1 MSTIQTL
8 ESIKAHQRPFRFIWR
23 VVINFRANQGI
34 ILSGAVAFYTLLSI
48 IPFFTLIL
56 VALSHVVE
64 EPELLRILDSQ
75 LKLLVPGLADTLLNH
90 AATFLQHRQAVSWI
104 GILLMLFFS
113 STAFHVLENTIHLIF
128 YHRVQVKRRH
138 AIVSAVIP
146 YIYIMLVALG
156 FFLITFF
163 SGTLHLN
170 DTRTIPL
177 LPWTARFGNLGEI
190 GLHLVGMAGMALLL
204 TSFYMVL
211 PRTRISF
218 RHALIGGITATV
230 LWEIARNFLVWY
242 FSTLSMVNVIYGSL
256 ATVIVALL
264 SLEVAGIIL
273 LLGAQVV
280 AEYERLSKGGRYEDP
295 VLEITIETPSE

>member
-1 MSTIQTL
+1 MDDIQTD
-8 ESIKAHQRPFRFIWR
+8 ESKSVRKHPFRFIWR
-23 VVINFRANQGI
+23 VIVNFGANQGLL
-34 ILSGAVAFYTLLSI
+34 LSGAVAFYTLLSI

-56 VALSHVVE
+56 VALSHVVKE
-64 EPELLRILDSQ
+64 QELLHILDSQ
-75 LKLLVPGLADTLLNH
+75 LKLLVPGLADTLLAH
-90 AATFLQHRQAVSWI
+90 ATTFLEHRQAVSWV

-113 STAFHVLENTIHLIF
+113 STAFKVLENTIHLIF
-128 YHRVQVKRRH
+128 YHRVQIKRRH
-138 AIVSAVIP
+138 AVVSAVLP
-146 YIYIMLVALG
+146 YMYIMLVVLG

-177 LPWTARFGNLGEI
+177 IPWADHLGSLGEI
-190 GLHLVGMAGMALLL
+190 GLHLVGMLGMIFLL

-211 PRTRISF
+211 PRTHISF
-218 RHALIGGITATV
+218 RHAVIGGITAAV
-230 LWEIARNFLVWY
+230 LWEIARNILVWY
-242 FSTLSMVNVIYGSL
+242 FANLSMVNVIYGSL

-264 SLEVAGIIL
+264 SLEVAGVIL

-295 VLEITIETPSE
+295 VKEMTTESPGN

>member
-1 MSTIQTL
+1 MNTIQKV
-8 ESIKAHQRPFRFIWR
+8 ESGSVRRRPFRFLWR
-23 VVINFRANQGI
+23 VIVNFRANQGM

-64 EPELLRILDSQ
+64 EQELLRILDSQ
-75 LKLLVPGLADTLLNH
+75 LKLLVPGLADTLLSH
-90 AATFLQHRQAVSWI
+90 AATFLQHRGAVSWV
-104 GILLMLFFS
+104 GIVLMLFFS
-113 STAFHVLENTIHLIF
+113 STAFTVLENTIHLIL
-128 YHRVQVKRRH
+128 YHRIRIKQRH
-138 AIVSAVIP
+138 AVVAAVLP
-146 YIYIMLVALG
+146 YMYIMLVGIG

-170 DTRTIPL
+170 DTRTVPL
-177 LPWTARFGNLGEI
+177 LPWAARFGSLGEI
-190 GLHLVGMAGMALLL
+190 GLHLVGMVGMILLL

-230 LWEIARNFLVWY
+230 LWEIVRTILVWY
-242 FSTLSMVNVIYGSL
+242 FANLSMVNIIYGSL
-256 ATVIVALL
+256 ATVVVALL

-280 AEYERLSKGGRYEDP
+280 AEYERLSKGGQFEDP
-295 VLEITIETPSE
+295 VEGMTTKPPGN